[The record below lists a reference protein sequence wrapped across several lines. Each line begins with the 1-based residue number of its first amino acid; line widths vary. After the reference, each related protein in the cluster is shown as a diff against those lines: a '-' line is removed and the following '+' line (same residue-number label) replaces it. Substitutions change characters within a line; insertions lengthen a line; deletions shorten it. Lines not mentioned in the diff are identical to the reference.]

1 MYIFSLFG
9 FFQGSSIVDA
19 SFLLTF
25 ERLIWIII
33 ENLIDNFDVKKR
45 NLVLAQFIFS
55 SLVYGTSFVIVCLI
69 ESSQCC
75 YQNLTN
81 YFQNQINKMNDENKN
96 EKNTEFNASNSTIQI
111 K

>member
-1 MYIFSLFG
+1 MDNN
-9 FFQGSSIVDA
+9 Q
-19 SFLLTF
+19 
-25 ERLIWIII
+25 
-33 ENLIDNFDVKKR
+33 NLIDNFDVKKR
-45 NLVLAQFIFS
+45 NLDLAQFIFS
-55 SLVYGTSFVIVCLI
+55 SLVYGASFVIVCLI